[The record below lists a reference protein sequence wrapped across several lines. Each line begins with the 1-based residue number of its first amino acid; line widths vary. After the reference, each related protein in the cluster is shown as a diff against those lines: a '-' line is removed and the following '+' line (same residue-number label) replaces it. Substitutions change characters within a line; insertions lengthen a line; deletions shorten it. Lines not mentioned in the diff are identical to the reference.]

1 MQKIII
7 VGNGISGITAA
18 RCIRKKS
25 DAEILVI
32 SNESEYFF
40 SRTALMYVYM
50 GHMKWEHIEP
60 YERNFWSKNRINLK
74 KGLVTS
80 FDFSEKLV
88 FIGNERISYD
98 KLILACGSKYK
109 EIGITGENTEGIF
122 GMYSKQDFD
131 QIWNWT
137 KGAKWRA
144 PKIKKAA
151 VIGGGL
157 IGIELVEML
166 HSEGIHVDFI
176 IRDGSFWSGVLPSIE
191 SEIVTKHILSKGINM
206 ITNEGINEIH
216 STEGKI
222 SGLTLN
228 SGDVLNTEMLGV
240 TIGVEPNISFLQNSG
255 LKLDKGILVN
265 QRLETNQKDVFAVG
279 DCAQL
284 EAPDEGRKA
293 IEPVW
298 YTGRMMGE
306 VAAISALG
314 LDAEYHPGVWFNSA
328 KFFDIEYQVYGY
340 IPIKEKD
347 GLKNIVFRRN
357 DDVLRFVF
365 ENDKLVGVQGLGI
378 RIKHEIA
385 EKYILNGANEKEL
398 TSCWKELLFDPE
410 FYAMPTLATN

>member
-18 RCIRKKS
+18 RYIRKKS

-32 SNESEYFF
+32 SDESEYFF

-50 GHMKWEHIEP
+50 GHMKWDHLEP
-60 YERNFWSKNRINLK
+60 YERNFWTKNRIQLR

-80 FDFSEKLV
+80 FNFTQKQVL
-88 FIGNERISYD
+88 IGNEAIAYD

-109 EIGITGENTEGIF
+109 DLGVLGEETEGIF

-137 KGAKWRA
+137 KGAKWRS

-176 IRDGSFWSGVLPSIE
+176 IRDGSFWSSVLPALE
-191 SEIVTKHILSKGINM
+191 SQIVTKHILAKGINL
-206 ITNEGINEIH
+206 ITNEGIQEIH
-216 STEGKI
+216 SSDGKI

-228 SGDVLNTEMLGV
+228 SGSELKTEMLGV
-240 TIGVEPNISFLQNSG
+240 TIGVEPNISLLQNSG
-255 LKLDKGILVN
+255 LKIDKGILVN
-265 QRLETNQKDVFAVG
+265 HRLETNQKDVFAVG

-284 EAPDEGRKA
+284 EVPDEGRKA

-314 LDAEYHPGVWFNSA
+314 LEAEYHPGVWFNSA
-328 KFFDIEYQVYGY
+328 KFFDIEYQVYGS
-340 IPIKEKD
+340 IPVKEKE
-347 GLKNIVFRRN
+347 GVHNIIFRRN
-357 DDVLRFVF
+357 DDVLRLVF
-365 ENDKLVGVQGLGI
+365 ENDKLIGVQGLGI
-378 RIKHEIA
+378 RIKHEMA
-385 EKYILNGANEKEL
+385 EKHILNGASENEMK
-398 TSCWKELLFDPE
+398 SNWKELLFDPE
-410 FYAMPTLATN
+410 FYAMPALASN